1 MGQRRVRLRIRG
13 RVQGVFYRDS
23 TQREA
28 QRLGLHGWVRNR
40 SDGSVEAVAQGP
52 PEQVAALIDWCHEGP
67 ALARVLEVGVTE
79 DPPMRCRLRVSYL
92 IFRSVQ
98 HMPLFYYCLAF
109 HVVVECIEI
118 SYLGREHHQPLEQ

>member
-23 TQREA
+23 TRREA
-28 QRLGLHGWVRNR
+28 RRLGLRGWVCNR

-79 DPPMRCRLRVSYL
+79 EPGDTDEPE
-92 IFRSVQ
+92 F
-98 HMPLFYYCLAF
+98 
-109 HVVVECIEI
+109 VV
-118 SYLGREHHQPLEQ
+118 RR